1 MKKLRTVL
9 AIVAVVSLG
18 AGQFL
23 QQEDRV
29 DERAMLAEI
38 APDAAFSEKAGS
50 PPHYRSDSGGAA
62 FNSHDVRPDIRG
74 YAGPIRVLVVLGS
87 DGRIKGLKILS
98 HRETKNYVHYM
109 ETPAYIS
116 RFIGKSV
123 YDRFEIDKD
132 IDGISRAT
140 VSVEAL
146 ARSVRD
152 SSRAVAT
159 NVYGLQRLSEGP
171 AGAGSWSWLWY
182 SLLVLFGFAG
192 YVLTRRDRR
201 YLTMRDISLATSIA
215 FLGVYLASPF
225 SVLHL
230 FNLAL
235 GRPSSSLLW
244 YVLVGSTLAS
254 LLVAG
259 RFYCGWLCP
268 FGALSELISRVP
280 LRKWSIP
287 ATLDDRWRKL
297 KYAVLVLVM
306 PVVFLSGRV
315 DYGNYE
321 VYITL
326 FAVHG
331 NAFAWALTSLMLLAN
346 LRVPRFWCRYLCPVA
361 AVTGVLARQEPSYVS
376 RRDCPMGNKPHPDTT
391 ECIRCNRCRHQEA
404 PAISRS

>member
-1 MKKLRTVL
+1 MKRFRT
-9 AIVAVVSLG
+9 IVALVAIMSLG

-23 QQEDRV
+23 RQEVRV
-29 DERAMLAEI
+29 DERALLAGL
-38 APDAAFSEKAGS
+38 APDTAFFEKAGS
-50 PPHYRSDSGGAA
+50 PPHYRSDRGVAA
-62 FNSHDVRPDIRG
+62 FNSHDVRPEIRG
-74 YAGPIRVLVVLGS
+74 YAGPIKVLIVLGS
-87 DGRIKGLKILS
+87 DGRIKGIKILS

-123 YDRFEIDKD
+123 HDRFEIDKD

-152 SSRAVAT
+152 SSRTIAAG
-159 NVYGLQRLSEGP
+159 VYGIQSLSEGP
-171 AGAGSWSWLWY
+171 ATVGSWSWLWY
-182 SLLVLFGFAG
+182 SLLVLFGFMG

-201 YLTMRDISLATSIA
+201 YQAMRDISLAASIA
-215 FLGVYLASPF
+215 ISGLYLACPF

-235 GRPSSSLLW
+235 GRPSSSSLW
-244 YVLVGSTLAS
+244 YALVGSTLLS

-268 FGALSELISRVP
+268 FGALSELIGRVP
-280 LRKWSIP
+280 LRKWSVP
-287 ATLDDRWRKL
+287 VTQDDRWRKL
-297 KYAVLVLVM
+297 KYVMLALVM
-306 PVVFLSGRV
+306 PAVFLSGCV

-331 NAFAWALTSLMLLAN
+331 NTLAWTLTALMLLAN
-346 LRVPRFWCRYLCPVA
+346 LRVSRFWCRYLCPVA
-361 AVTGVLARQEPSYVS
+361 AVTGVLARQEPAYVS
-376 RRDCPMGNKPHPDTT
+376 GHDCPIGNKTHPDTT
-391 ECIRCNRCRHQEA
+391 ECIRCNRCRQSAA
-404 PAISRS
+404 PAITRS